1 MLHKYY
7 ARNRVTRST
16 RPSHRVA
23 PVGRSLTLDSEPKFG
38 SDAEQPCP
46 SAGRGLEVSPLPS
59 PSVGS
64 NWEEADSQLSTPLGS
79 PRSTTGSYTSALSP
93 QRAYGGSFRD
103 GSVSPGK
110 DLPTSSPDHVR
121 AKQAPSPMR
130 LAALPEAHAV
140 DTPEAL
146 PGPSGHIVAFLAA
159 ILALAQILCATL
171 GLLNDPS
178 IVAHRA
184 KEVWRNSGADL
195 ATQRIWAGAGAC
207 AGVLMAVREL
217 GAQLLGSRS
226 SGKARIAS

>member
-1 MLHKYY
+1 MSSHP
-7 ARNRVTRST
+7 ST
-16 RPSHRVA
+16 
-23 PVGRSLTLDSEPKFG
+23 SL
-38 SDAEQPCP
+38 Q
-46 SAGRGLEVSPLPS
+46 
-59 PSVGS
+59 
-64 NWEEADSQLSTPLGS
+64 
-79 PRSTTGSYTSALSP
+79 
-93 QRAYGGSFRD
+93 AYGGSFRD

-110 DLPTSSPDHVR
+110 DLPASSPDHVR

-146 PGPSGHIVAFLAA
+146 PGPSGHIVAFLAV